1 METHA
6 SPHSRKDIVTPG
18 GKELNLEIGFSLDLK
33 NKLQYAHGKYE
44 AVLERAEQDDDA
56 QEAFTSG
63 AANMVRA
70 SSMLTDCIARAVS
83 NNH

>member
-1 METHA
+1 MDIHTSSHA
-6 SPHSRKDIVTPG
+6 RKDIVSQG
-18 GKELNLEIGFSLDLK
+18 GTATSTDVEVSLDLK
-33 NKLQYAHGKYE
+33 TKLHFAHGKYE

-56 QEAFTSG
+56 QETFTSG

-83 NNH
+83 SNH